1 MIVSTANTAT
11 NFISVCQ
18 KSFQRYMYFVWVRAY
33 VSFETLVGNRY
44 HYFTRIGLFPC
55 FSLWSLV
62 EIEKLQLVCRRQS
75 REWWRERAVP
85 ILLVPIF
92 PPRQLRQKCFHCHC
106 HCQCHCQRQ
115 CRCHQLEIENCF
127 LKLFSGDAKA
137 FIYAAVPGYM
147 IHWEYFS
154 NIQIPWHWVTTR
166 EEEGSNVYYKGGV
179 SSMPCPNS
187 THTLHTP

>member
-1 MIVSTANTAT
+1 MLPFFGAPFSALSLMLYKFPKMMIVSTANTAT

-137 FIYAAVPGYM
+137 FIIYAAIPGYVCTWYVSLLGVLFK
-147 IHWEYFS
+147 HT
-154 NIQIPWHWVTTR
+154 NPVTL
-166 EEEGSNVYYKGGV
+166 GHY
-179 SSMPCPNS
+179 
-187 THTLHTP
+187 

>member
-1 MIVSTANTAT
+1 MLPFFGAPFSALSLMLYKFPKMMIASTANTAT

-18 KSFQRYMYFVWVRAY
+18 KSFQRYMYLFGYGACGSFL
-33 VSFETLVGNRY
+33 SFETLVSNRY

-92 PPRQLRQKCFHCHC
+92 PPRQLRQKCFTAIAIANVIASASVVATSW
-106 HCQCHCQRQ
+106 RLKTVSWNYSVVTPKALYM
-115 CRCHQLEIENCF
+115 QLF
-127 LKLFSGDAKA
+127 QGM
-137 FIYAAVPGYM
+137 Y
-147 IHWEYFS
+147 
-154 NIQIPWHWVTTR
+154 
-166 EEEGSNVYYKGGV
+166 
-179 SSMPCPNS
+179 
-187 THTLHTP
+187 